1 MASGGVDLRGCA
13 RPTMR
18 RQSLALCVAYDVA
31 SSAYIFMIPGFAYAA
46 YFRSYVAGDGPFADA
61 LWSGVVATSLLSA
74 GAAAPLVGAVAD
86 ATGGRHVILAGST
99 ILCCLATALLA
110 TVGKG
115 AVLFGALWF
124 IVAHVGYLL
133 AAGIYDSFLP
143 LVSKRKR
150 TAATSGLG
158 WSLGY
163 LGGIAAFVLCLPFIR
178 GGLGEGNIANFRM
191 TFIVTAGFFFIV
203 SLPTLLFL
211 PHSGIRGESGAAVD
225 RLLSSPY
232 ARVWNTITSWRKNRE
247 AFKFLLAYYLIND
260 GVVTVG
266 YFCAI
271 FFMTTFG
278 LPVEQVLWL
287 TLLFHVIA
295 IPSTAFFGWLGQR
308 WSERGALYVTLA
320 IWIVVLIIM
329 AFATQPFVPLLLTVL
344 IGLVLGS
351 TQALCRSLYTSI
363 IPVERT
369 SEFFGF
375 NALAGR
381 ASAALGPLLFG
392 AVSTITGSQR
402 AGMLSLAVFIV
413 AGAGILS
420 RVRLSQREGS

>member
-1 MASGGVDLRGCA
+1 
-13 RPTMR
+13 MR
-18 RQSLALCVAYDVA
+18 RQSLALWVAYDVA

-86 ATGGRHVILAGST
+86 ATGGRRVILAGST
-99 ILCCLATALLA
+99 ILCCLATAFLA

-191 TFIVTAGFFFIV
+191 TFMVTAGFFFIV
-203 SLPTLLFL
+203 ALPTLLFL
-211 PHSGIRGESGAAVD
+211 PHSGIRGESGATVD

-260 GVVTVG
+260 GVVTVCSLAKPKTVAG
-266 YFCAI
+266 D
-271 FFMTTFG
+271 G
-278 LPVEQVLWL
+278 L
-287 TLLFHVIA
+287 
-295 IPSTAFFGWLGQR
+295 
-308 WSERGALYVTLA
+308 SE
-320 IWIVVLIIM
+320 I
-329 AFATQPFVPLLLTVL
+329 
-344 IGLVLGS
+344 
-351 TQALCRSLYTSI
+351 C
-363 IPVERT
+363 
-369 SEFFGF
+369 
-375 NALAGR
+375 R
-381 ASAALGPLLFG
+381 AS
-392 AVSTITGSQR
+392 R
-402 AGMLSLAVFIV
+402 ARVCRVGWQPCLSLASTVWGRRIPPDLVSGSRTHPLYPLKKARQASRLQDV
-413 AGAGILS
+413 ASPGRWGAFDD
-420 RVRLSQREGS
+420 RVSFPAAS